1 MITKLLLDQAIGDDS
16 SQVLLRSKLRA
27 VSRRMG
33 FKDAVRE
40 RIELVCNE
48 IISNQLKYA
57 GRHGLVQIWEY
68 GNNEFSALDLFA
80 LDYGPGIPNLPA
92 ALKDGYTTS
101 GTMGKG
107 LGAIQRLSAECEFY
121 TLPRT
126 MAHDSPWHGM
136 AVWARFYVDSKP
148 PSHRFQYGHHMR
160 AYQDDV
166 YNGDCI
172 CVQPSG
178 HTIKWLHADGL
189 GHGKEAAEV
198 LIGAEVVLDTTTPL
212 DGSLQDLSR
221 RLRGG
226 RGAVAMVSEIDFSTS
241 LLHTCGV
248 GDMGAFLI
256 CNGERRVLNFSPGVL
271 GHDHRSFEMT
281 KHPFP
286 QQALFI
292 TASDGLRRNWNL
304 NTFPG
309 LWRLHPQ
316 LIALLLG
323 NVATRSNDDKSI
335 FVIRTTPTKGDES
348 GQKR

>member
-1 MITKLLLDQAIGDDS
+1 MITKLLLDQAIVDDS

-33 FKDAVRE
+33 FADAVRE
-40 RIELVCNE
+40 RIELVCGE
-48 IISNQLKYA
+48 IITNQLKYA
-57 GRHGLVQIWEY
+57 GRRGLVQIWEQ
-68 GNNEFSALDLFA
+68 GNSEFSALDLFA

-92 ALKDGYTTS
+92 ALRDGYTTS

-107 LGAIQRLSAECEFY
+107 LGAIQRLSAESEFY
-121 TLPRT
+121 TLPQGLSSE
-126 MAHDSPWHGM
+126 SPWHGM
-136 AVWARFYVDSKP
+136 AVWARFYVGDKP
-148 PSHRFQYGHHMR
+148 PPRRFQCGYFVR

-172 CVQPSG
+172 CVLPG
-178 HTIKWLHADGL
+178 EHNVKWVHADGL
-189 GHGKEAAEV
+189 GHGKEAAEG
-198 LIGAEVVLDTTTPL
+198 LIGADKVLDTVTPL
-212 DGSLQDLSR
+212 DGTLQNLSR

-226 RGAVAMVSEIDFSTS
+226 RGAVAMACEIDFNARKMRI
-241 LLHTCGV
+241 CGV

-271 GHDHRSFEMT
+271 GHEHRSFET
-281 KHPFP
+281 TELPFP
-286 QQALFI
+286 QQALLI
-292 TASDGLRRNWNL
+292 TASDGLRRTWGL
-304 NTFPG
+304 STYPG

-323 NVATRSNDDKSI
+323 NITTRNNDDKSI
-335 FVIRTTPTKGDES
+335 LVMRTTPAKDEES